1 LIGSARAPRIVALGG
16 GGFGAG
22 GRDHGLDAYVAELAG
37 GAGAR
42 VCLLPTASGDPH
54 EQIGRFNA
62 TFRHLGC
69 QTSHLSLFRLGEQPV
84 AVRQHLLAQD
94 AIYVGGGSMLNLIAI
109 WRAHRLDRI
118 LEEAWRAGVM
128 LCGVSAGSMCWFEAG
143 ITRSHG
149 RPRPSPGLGFLPGS
163 NCVHYD
169 ADPLRRPSYH
179 EHIARRGIPAGFG
192 VDDGAALVF
201 EGRELSEVV
210 SARSTAGACRVE
222 LVARAIVETPLEVR
236 RLEHVD
242 VEPAGDDP
250 ALGELQ
256 SLRATSRPR
265 LGLRSR

>member
-1 LIGSARAPRIVALGG
+1 LIGPGRTPRIVALGG

-22 GRDHGLDAYVAELAG
+22 GRDHALDAYVAALAG
-37 GAGAR
+37 PQNPR
-42 VCLLPTASGDPH
+42 ICLLPTASGDPH
-54 EQIGRFNA
+54 EQIARFNA

-118 LEEAWRAGVM
+118 LEEAWRGGIL

-149 RPRPSPGLGFLPGS
+149 KPRPSPGLGFLPGS

-179 EHIARRGIPAGFG
+179 EHVARRRVPAGYG

-201 EGRELSEVV
+201 DGTELAEVV
-210 SARSTAGACRVE
+210 SGRPTAGACRVE
-222 LVARAIVETPLEVR
+222 LVNREIVETPLEVR
-236 RLEHVD
+236 RLEHVE
-242 VEPAGDDP
+242 VQRRGDDP

-256 SLRATSRPR
+256 SLRAESRPR
-265 LGLRSR
+265 LGLRR

>member
-1 LIGSARAPRIVALGG
+1 MIGSGRTPRIVALGG
-16 GGFGAG
+16 GGFGSG
-22 GRDHGLDAYVAELAG
+22 GRDHALDAYIAQLVG
-37 GAGAR
+37 VQSPR
-42 VCLLPTASGDPH
+42 ICLLPTASGDPH
-54 EQIGRFNA
+54 EQIARFNA

-118 LEEAWRAGVM
+118 LEEAWRAGIL

-169 ADPLRRPSYH
+169 TDPLRRPSYH
-179 EHIARRGIPAGFG
+179 EHIARRGVPAGYG

-201 EGRELSEVV
+201 DGIELTEVV
-210 SARSTAGACRVE
+210 SARPTAGACRVE
-222 LVARAIVETPLEVR
+222 LAAREVVETPLDVR
-236 RLEHVD
+236 RLEPIE
-242 VEPAGDDP
+242 VEPRGDDP

-256 SLRATSRPR
+256 ALRSANRPR
-265 LGLRSR
+265 LGLRR